1 MTYQP
6 DMVIYHGKC
15 VDGFTA
21 AWAAWRKWGNEPEY
35 IACHYGEPPPEA
47 LTGKHVLIV
56 DFSFSRDTIVRLLN
70 EAEAASIV
78 ILDHHKTAQSDL
90 EPFQFVE
97 SRPGEVGPDDIPLLL
112 HVRRVH
118 GRPPVIALFDMER
131 SGAGMAWDFINA
143 DLGPLRARPRLV
155 DLVEDRDLWRFRHGD
170 DSRFLHLALTSG
182 ETSFQRWEDAC
193 EFVDAFVAR
202 GQAISAY
209 RDMLVA
215 EIAAPAEVFVI
226 DDEEGISVDCPY
238 SLVSD
243 VCHYLLQKWPAA
255 RFAAG
260 IVRSEQFTTY
270 SLRSTDDRADVSALA
285 KRFGGGGHRNAAGF
299 KVPQRIRRRPFA

>member
-35 IACHYGEPPPEA
+35 IAHNYGARPPGPLA
-47 LTGKHVLIV
+47 GKHVLIV
-56 DFSFSRDTIVRLLN
+56 DFSFPRDTLTSMVN
-70 EAEAASIV
+70 DAGAASIL
-78 ILDHHKTAQSDL
+78 ILDHHKTAQADL
-90 EPFQFVE
+90 EPFHFIE
-97 SRPGEVGPDDIPLLL
+97 SSPGAIGPADIPGMLRDIWEL
-112 HVRRVH
+112 
-118 GRPPVIALFDMER
+118 GRPPIIALFDMGR
-131 SGAGMAWDFINA
+131 SGAGMAWDFVNA
-143 DLGPLRARPRLV
+143 DLGCLRRRPRLV

-215 EIAAPAEVFVI
+215 EIAARAEVFVI

-260 IVRSEQFTTY
+260 IVRSERFTTY

-285 KRFGGGGHRNAAGF
+285 KLFGGGGHRNAAGF
-299 KVPQRIRRRPFA
+299 KVPQRIRRRP